1 MQTFS
6 ILLEGLKNTSRFRD
20 ETRSENSP
28 KKLATPEGNGQ
39 LGSNCP
45 NSKAPENSFRV
56 WGLHALGFLDNGI
69 GLRDQ
74 PWVIRR
80 QNLARLMELECEDRI
95 GTGPPRARTDV
106 IYVDLGY

>member
-1 MQTFS
+1 
-6 ILLEGLKNTSRFRD
+6 
-20 ETRSENSP
+20 
-28 KKLATPEGNGQ
+28 
-39 LGSNCP
+39 
-45 NSKAPENSFRV
+45 V

-106 IYVDLGY
+106 IYVDLGNWAISGSTSHNGFSVGCWVLGVGSGVRLDEERDRAEAELEEGEVPGVE